1 MSVSFAQDRKVDI
14 NALVQETQKM
24 SDRSGEMTLIW
35 WIPEEFWRASF
46 EQDPNMTAAQTEEF
60 IKVLR
65 PYMLIVAVDGN
76 IGSFGGVTYKSET
89 TIRGSIQVIDS
100 QGTRYRPLNNENID
114 ANTKNFLSMMKPV
127 FVNMLGPIGQNMH
140 FFLFPAKNTMGQNIA
155 VAKSEGAFSV
165 KLDQRVFK
173 WRLPL
178 GSLLPVKICPVDG
191 EKLSVR
197 AKLMK
202 RCSHW
207 SVTLIIIPIL
217 HSGKKSISGRPGQ
230 DIAAVSMKRQMRK
243 KGWMNLYLPWK
254 LVYFP
259 LLMKM
264 IMMKTTR
271 YYRMLSRLAPT
282 KWRTWNRFCRLGR
295 KFWVKVEPKAGL
307 RFYFWKRFTD
317 WKESRGYQD

>member
-1 MSVSFAQDRKVDI
+1 MSRAKRGREVMKSMKFWNVGVLIGILFICGWMNLSFAQDRKVDI

-65 PYMLIVAVDGN
+65 PYVLIVAVDGN

-89 TIRGSIQVIDS
+89 TIRGNIQFIDS

-155 VAKSEGAFSV
+155 VAKSVGAFSV

-191 EKLSVR
+191 EKLSGAWKFCPWHGV
-197 AKLMK
+197 KL
-202 RCSHW
+202 
-207 SVTLIIIPIL
+207 TY
-217 HSGKKSISGRPGQ
+217 GK
-230 DIAAVSMKRQMRK
+230 
-243 KGWMNLYLPWK
+243 
-254 LVYFP
+254 
-259 LLMKM
+259 
-264 IMMKTTR
+264 
-271 YYRMLSRLAPT
+271 
-282 KWRTWNRFCRLGR
+282 
-295 KFWVKVEPKAGL
+295 
-307 RFYFWKRFTD
+307 
-317 WKESRGYQD
+317 

>member
-1 MSVSFAQDRKVDI
+1 MKSIKFWNVGVLIGILFICGWMSLSFAQDRKVDI

-76 IGSFGGVTYKSET
+76 IGTFGGVTYKSET

-100 QGTRYRPLNNENID
+100 HGTRYRPLSNENID
-114 ANTKNFLSMMKPV
+114 ANTKNFLAMMKPV

-140 FFLFPAKNTMGQNIA
+140 FLLFPAKNTMGKNIA

-165 KLDQRVFK
+165 QLDKRVFK

-178 GSLLPVKICPVDG
+178 GSLLPAKICPVDG
-191 EKLSVR
+191 EKLSG
-197 AKLMK
+197 AWKFCPWHGAEL
-202 RCSHW
+202 
-207 SVTLIIIPIL
+207 T
-217 HSGKKSISGRPGQ
+217 
-230 DIAAVSMKRQMRK
+230 
-243 KGWMNLYLPWK
+243 YLK
-254 LVYFP
+254 
-259 LLMKM
+259 
-264 IMMKTTR
+264 
-271 YYRMLSRLAPT
+271 
-282 KWRTWNRFCRLGR
+282 
-295 KFWVKVEPKAGL
+295 
-307 RFYFWKRFTD
+307 
-317 WKESRGYQD
+317 